1 MSETDDDPLDGSALL
16 KCRVNGQLHE
26 VEIEPLMSLLEML
39 RTTLGLTGTHMG
51 CQTGHCG
58 ACTVTI
64 DGHIAKSC
72 LTLAASMSG
81 RVITTL
87 EGLAAPDGT
96 LTLVQQAF
104 CDEAGFQCAYCAP
117 GMIFSTIELLAITRD
132 PSDAEIREALA
143 GNLCRCTG
151 YQSIVRA
158 VRTAAARQRGEQA
171 QNDDSASGV
180 SR

>member
-39 RTTLGLTGTHMG
+39 RTTLALTGTHMG

-87 EGLAAPDGT
+87 EGLAAQDGT

-104 CDEAGFQCAYCAP
+104 CDEAGFHCAYCAP

-171 QNDDSASGV
+171 HNDDSASGV